1 MATGPWHYA
10 KAQQHLAAAA
20 SIETDGY
27 EDSKSAWHQR
37 QALAHAT
44 LATAAAFVDGPA
56 IMRPEERDE
65 WDRVTGRLQDPDYAA
80 EQAAEAAL

>member
-1 MATGPWHYA
+1 VNGPEHYA

-27 EDSKSAWHQR
+27 EDSISAWHQR
-37 QALAHAT
+37 QAQVHAT

-56 IMRPEERDE
+56 VMRPEERDA
-65 WDRVTGRLQDPDYAA
+65 WDRVTGRREDA
-80 EQAAEAAL
+80 EVTR